1 MSSSYTAN
9 TGIEKI
15 ASGEQEGE
23 WGNTTNL
30 NLDIIDRALSG
41 VGSISLSGTTHT
53 LTTTDGT
60 LTDGMYRVLLFTGA
74 LGANNTVT
82 ISPNDQDKLYFVVN
96 NTTDSGS
103 SGPYSVIIKQGTGAT
118 VTVENGRADIVY
130 ADGAG
135 SGAAVVSLG
144 TEIGQR
150 AFDLYTYTATA
161 GQTTFTGSD
170 TASKTLAYS
179 AGNLF
184 VTLNGV
190 TLENGTDYTATN
202 GTSVVLTDAATVS
215 DELNIYAFNAFS
227 VANVTTASADFSI
240 GDDLSFTSDGAIIN
254 MGADSDVTITH
265 NADEGIT
272 LNSKDI
278 SGVSSINGGQIGGSR
293 NYIYNGDTS
302 LCQRATSASGLG
314 NGDSGY
320 HVQDRYK
327 FAEAG
332 APNAEVTMSRATE
345 VPSGFQYSMK
355 LDCTTASGT
364 VAAADLVYFSQI
376 FEGQDLYGWKKGTSD
391 ALPVTLSFWVNTT
404 KTGTYICSMYDN
416 DNARNCSQAYTVS
429 SSNTWEYKSVTFPGD
444 TTGAFGRDAN
454 ASLYVHWGLVAGTD
468 WSSGTLATAWQS
480 NVSAN
485 QFVGQVD
492 AFDNTSN
499 NFHITG
505 MQLELGETA
514 SAFQN
519 ETYGENFIRCAR
531 YYLQRAASSAALY
544 GSSVSGSGFNYS
556 HWQFP
561 VPMRTAPT
569 MTGHTGTQQQIS
581 VLSGGVYNSAG
592 SYAVWGNGSTAS
604 AEL

>member
-103 SGPYSVIIKQGTGAT
+103 SVPYSVIIKQGTGAT
-118 VTVENGRADIVY
+118 VTVKNGGADIVY

-416 DNARNCSQAYTVS
+416 DNARSCSQAYTVS

-505 MQLELGETA
+505 MQLEIGETA

-544 GSSVSGSGFNYS
+544 GSSVTGGGFNYS